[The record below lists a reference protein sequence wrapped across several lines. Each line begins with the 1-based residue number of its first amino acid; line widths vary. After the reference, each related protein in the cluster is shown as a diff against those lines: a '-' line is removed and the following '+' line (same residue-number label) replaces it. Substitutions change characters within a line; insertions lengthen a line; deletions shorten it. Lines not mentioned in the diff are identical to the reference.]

1 MLNALVAEVS
11 LQGPRIDAVVGQ
23 LETARMAKHVRVRL
37 YFEPRRLGRPS

>member
-11 LQGPRIDAVVGQ
+11 LQGPGIDAVVGQ

-37 YFEPRRLGRPS
+37 YFEPRRL